1 MHQSSGN
8 VGLIHPVVEHGG
20 NPAIVALEV
29 CERHARA
36 ACGVRCCGAC
46 ISLRLLE
53 IIGENA
59 SFSLVDKGSQ
69 KAVQANQDSLDDGI
83 CWPGM
88 LSGTAILL
96 YEDGLNLAPIAGSS
110 GWFQESVSKLA
121 SRFSSTDQSAFISGL
136 TA

>member
-8 VGLIHPVVEHGG
+8 VGLVHPVVEHGG

-46 ISLRLLE
+46 ISLRLLG
-53 IIGENA
+53 IIGEHA
-59 SFSLVDKGSQ
+59 SFSLVDRGSQ
-69 KAVQANQDSLDDGI
+69 KAVHANQDSLDDGI

-88 LSGTAILL
+88 VSGTAM
-96 YEDGLNLAPIAGSS
+96 YEDE
-110 GWFQESVSKLA
+110 WEFSVSRGQAVGLK
-121 SRFSSTDQSAFISGL
+121 SRSPSLLHTSRAQIRAPLCPG
-136 TA
+136 